1 MPHSILWSLVLA
13 LHLISIIMWIGGGAY
28 AAVVLRPSLNLLDQT
43 QRNSVHLQTMA
54 RFFKGLTH
62 AIPTA
67 LITGWL
73 LVLHEG
79 GFANAPWTTNAMQLL
94 GLIMAVLFVRMYMGT
109 YQKLRRAIRPQAA
122 GFDSVRKQVLVIV
135 ALGILA
141 VLSACLGHPFV

>member
-28 AAVVLRPSLNLLDQT
+28 AAVVLRPSLSLLDQT

-62 AIPTA
+62 AIPTT

-79 GFANAPWTTNAMQLL
+79 GFANAPWTTNVMQLL
-94 GLIMAVLFVRMYMGT
+94 GLIMAALFVRMYMVT
-109 YQKLRRAIRPQAA
+109 YQKLRRAIRPQAS

-135 ALGILA
+135 ALGIITVLA
-141 VLSACLGHPFV
+141 ASLGHPFV

>member
-1 MPHSILWSLVLA
+1 MPHSIFWSLVLT
-13 LHLISIIMWIGGGAY
+13 LHLVSIIMWIGGGAY

-62 AIPTA
+62 AIPTT

-73 LVLHEG
+73 LILHEG

-94 GLIMAVLFVRMYMGT
+94 GLIMAVLFARMYMGT
-109 YQKLRRAIRPQAA
+109 YQKLRRAIRPQAS
-122 GFDSVRKQVLVIV
+122 GFDSVRKQVLIIV

>member
-1 MPHSILWSLVLA
+1 MPRASVWSLVLT
-13 LHLISIIMWIGGGAY
+13 LHLVGISVWVGGGAY

-62 AIPTA
+62 AIPTT

-73 LVLHEG
+73 LILHEG

-94 GLIMAVLFVRMYMGT
+94 GLIMAILFARMYMGT
-109 YQKLRRAIRPQAA
+109 YQKLRRAIRPQAS
-122 GFDSVRKQVLVIV
+122 GFDSVRKQVLIIV

-141 VLSACLGHPFV
+141 VLCASLGHPFV

>member
-13 LHLISIIMWIGGGAY
+13 LHLISIIMWVGGGAY
-28 AAVVLRPSLNLLDQT
+28 AAIVLRPSLSLLDQT

-122 GFDSVRKQVLVIV
+122 GFDSVRKQVLIIV

>member
-1 MPHSILWSLVLA
+1 MPHSILWSFVLT
-13 LHLISIIMWIGGGAY
+13 LHLVSIIMWVGGGAY

-79 GFANAPWTTNAMQLL
+79 GFANAPWTTNVMQLL
-94 GLIMAVLFVRMYMGT
+94 GLTMAVLFARMYMGT
-109 YQKLRRAIRPQAA
+109 YQKLRRAIRPQPS
-122 GFDSVRKQVLVIV
+122 GFDSVRKQVLLIV

>member
-28 AAVVLRPSLNLLDQT
+28 AAVVLRPSLSLLDQT

-62 AIPTA
+62 AIPTT

-79 GFANAPWTTNAMQLL
+79 GFANAPWTTNVMQLL
-94 GLIMAVLFVRMYMGT
+94 G
-109 YQKLRRAIRPQAA
+109 
-122 GFDSVRKQVLVIV
+122 
-135 ALGILA
+135 
-141 VLSACLGHPFV
+141 

>member
-13 LHLISIIMWIGGGAY
+13 LHLISIIFWVGGGAY
-28 AAVVLRPSLNLLDQT
+28 AVVVLRPSLGLLDAT

-73 LVLHEG
+73 MIFHEG
-79 GFANAPWTTNAMQLL
+79 GFANVPWTTNLMQLAGIL
-94 GLIMAVLFVRMYMGT
+94 MALLFARLYFGA
-109 YQKLRRAIRPQAA
+109 YQKARRAIRPQASV
-122 GFDSVRKQVLVIV
+122 FDSIRTQVLVIV
-135 ALGILA
+135 ALGMLA
-141 VLSACLGHPFV
+141 VLAASLGHPFV